1 MGLRED
7 GVCAECQG
15 PWELFGAVCVCGG
28 MVDSDREVT
37 KWRQPF
43 QEFPYNRWEGA
54 DSREPPSAPGR
65 EMDKEGA
72 QALNGVGVIQVCAHH
87 SGLCSGSASGPREG
101 CVPPR
106 KEAGGGLLIH
116 GLMLVILNSLGP
128 PAPTP
133 NAVGGRERAETQVQ
147 LPLINH
153 PNCSDFPKY
162 TCVIPLLA
170 SARAVAWA

>member
-1 MGLRED
+1 MCR
-7 GVCAECQG
+7 VSG
-15 PWELFGAVCVCGG
+15 PLGAVWGSVSVGEV
-28 MVDSDREVT
+28 VDSDREVT

-43 QEFPYNRWEGA
+43 QEFPYNRWEVA
-54 DSREPPSAPGR
+54 DSREPPSATGR
-65 EMDKEGA
+65 EMDKDGA

-87 SGLCSGSASGPREG
+87 SGLCSGSALGPREG

-106 KEAGGGLLIH
+106 KEAWGELLIH